1 MAEAERA
8 LAIDIGNSRI
18 CCGLFIGGQL
28 NETWNYSTAD
38 PATASSHLNSLHNK
52 YGRGLIA
59 VSSVVP
65 GVLPSIIE
73 QWPKAKD
80 KIFEVSANSQT
91 LISGLYDTMGSDR
104 VANAAAAFKLHTIDA
119 EAAVVIDFGTATTLT
134 AVNNKGNFLGGMI
147 TLGLTKTFQALHYST
162 AQLPELSVQ
171 ELENLSLSSPLA
183 FDTQTAIERGCV
195 IGHIGM
201 VRYWLERALKSLP
214 SKTTVVATGGLARLI
229 APAIKLFDH
238 VDVNL
243 TLKGI
248 KIIGEAA
255 EDQVGQV

>member
-1 MAEAERA
+1 MKPGTTVP
-8 LAIDIGNSRI
+8 L
-18 CCGLFIGGQL
+18 
-28 NETWNYSTAD
+28 T
-38 PATASSHLNSLHNK
+38 
-52 YGRGLIA
+52 RGLIA

-73 QWPKAKD
+73 QWPNAKD
-80 KIFEVSANSQT
+80 KIFEVSASSQT
-91 LISGLYDTMGSDR
+91 LISGLYETMGSDR
-104 VANAAAAFKLHTIDA
+104 VANAAAAFKLHTRDA
-119 EAAVVIDFGTATTLT
+119 EAAIVIDFGTATTLT
-134 AVNNKGNFLGGMI
+134 AVNNRGNFLGGMI

-201 VRYWLERALKSLP
+201 VRYWIERALKSLP

-238 VDVNL
+238 VDINL

-255 EDQVGQV
+255 ADQVDRA

>member
-1 MAEAERA
+1 
-8 LAIDIGNSRI
+8 
-18 CCGLFIGGQL
+18 
-28 NETWNYSTAD
+28 
-38 PATASSHLNSLHNK
+38 
-52 YGRGLIA
+52 
-59 VSSVVP
+59 
-65 GVLPSIIE
+65 
-73 QWPKAKD
+73 
-80 KIFEVSANSQT
+80 
-91 LISGLYDTMGSDR
+91 MGPDR
-104 VANAAAAFKLHTIDA
+104 VANPAAAFKLHTIDS

-147 TLGLTKTFQALHYST
+147 TLGLTKTFQALQYST
-162 AQLPELSVQ
+162 AHLPELSVQ

-255 EDQVGQV
+255 ADQVGQV

>member
-1 MAEAERA
+1 
-8 LAIDIGNSRI
+8 
-18 CCGLFIGGQL
+18 
-28 NETWNYSTAD
+28 
-38 PATASSHLNSLHNK
+38 
-52 YGRGLIA
+52 
-59 VSSVVP
+59 
-65 GVLPSIIE
+65 
-73 QWPKAKD
+73 
-80 KIFEVSANSQT
+80 
-91 LISGLYDTMGSDR
+91 MGSDR
-104 VANAAAAFKLHTIDA
+104 VANAAAAFKLHTIDS

-214 SKTTVVATGGLARLI
+214 RKTTVVATGGLARLI

-255 EDQVGQV
+255 ADQVGQV